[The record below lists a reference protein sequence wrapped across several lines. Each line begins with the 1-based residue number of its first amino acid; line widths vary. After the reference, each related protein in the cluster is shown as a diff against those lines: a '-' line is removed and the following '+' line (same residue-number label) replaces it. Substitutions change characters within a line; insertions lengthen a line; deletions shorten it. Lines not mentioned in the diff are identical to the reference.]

1 MKGMTGPYPSVAFF
15 KQIARDVIVPM
26 QATFSGE
33 CTIGVKSAVVGAAP
47 RGERVADVW
56 MSVGAGGQDDDNSLQ
71 ISGEVYIN
79 GVSCLSTRPS
89 IGYTSGEASQQKT
102 TRVTGDVGIVQAV
115 VDMDANTVTDGDMLT
130 YDLDVAR
137 TASPDVEISNVV
149 LVVELEPIIG

>member
-1 MKGMTGPYPSVAFF
+1 VFG
-15 KQIARDVIVPM
+15 
-26 QATFSGE
+26 
-33 CTIGVKSAVVGAAP
+33 
-47 RGERVADVW
+47 VW

-71 ISGEVYIN
+71 VTGEVYIN
-79 GVSCLSTRPS
+79 GTSCLSTRPA

-102 TRVTGDVGIVQAV
+102 TRVTGDPGIVQAA

-137 TASPDVEISNVV
+137 TSSPDVEISNVV

>member
-15 KQIARDVIVPM
+15 KQIARDAIVPM
-26 QATFSGE
+26 QAIFSGE
-33 CTIGVKSAVVGAAP
+33 CTVGVKSAPVGAAP
-47 RGERVADVW
+47 RGARVSGVW

-71 ISGEVYIN
+71 VTGEVYIN
-79 GVSCLSTRPS
+79 GTSCLSTRPA

-102 TRVTGDVGIVQAV
+102 TRVTGDPGIVQAA

-137 TASPDVEISNVV
+137 TSSPDVEISNVV